1 MRVCFPITGQ
11 IAPKRK
17 AKQMQLIQR
26 NGITTRKDG
35 LPYDVIKTEDGYQFR
50 ATGNPAKPVVIATT
64 KSMTDA
70 MLMLVA
76 QAPEAADLTAM
87 FHNSHMAQVN

>member
-1 MRVCFPITGQ
+1 
-11 IAPKRK
+11 
-17 AKQMQLIQR
+17 MQLIQR

-76 QAPEAADLTAM
+76 QAPEAKDLAVM
-87 FHNSHMAQVN
+87 FYNSHISRDEYNGMLAQVK